1 MNRRAQFFGTLL
13 LLLMAGALA
22 WVPNVAAASPQTSGA
37 DAAGKSGQSDQA
49 ASPNANSQASSNNA
63 STTDAATNPSGEAN
77 GAPQVA
83 SASNRVVPPL
93 YAAHR
98 YVPLPRPKL
107 LNVDPH
113 VFEGS
118 SSAAPPN
125 AQAESTPNSSS
136 SQDQSLTPYDTV
148 TPHGHVA
155 EDPTQPDSNFPPWA
169 LYDTA
174 NVDPRVKPNA
184 GLRVPSLFPN
194 FSPIVPDYDRTIA
207 NTRNW
212 SVKVSL
218 AEMGVYLDPLSSKF
232 NEFRDVKTGAIA
244 GVEAHYRSNNGYLNV
259 VGRNLGR
266 RDEDLNIDGG
276 APGKYLISFY
286 DTEVPHNYM
295 YGARSLYSGIGT
307 GNLTISDGI
316 RTDIQNSTSI
326 SDANA
331 KLEAYDLQGGQLVN
345 LDLEREKRG
354 GEIDLVKIYP
364 WVIKLS
370 GSDETRNGER
380 PWSASFG
387 FSNFVEI
394 PWAVHYDQDEIRLDA
409 EWSKPESRIYF
420 TAGFKANLFD
430 DHVQTQTF
438 SNPFRIT
445 DSANV
450 VGTYDGGPAEGRMA
464 LYPTNQYYEP
474 SSMLVVR
481 NLPWDSTLMATLSAG
496 FFYQDSQLQPFST
509 NTADTV
515 YNTAGTPFNATDAS
529 ALPRPSADASI
540 NTQALQVRW
549 AAKPTEHLHLDTEY
563 RVYRNAVTTPR
574 FIISDF
580 VREDQ
585 DVRNPQSVGD
595 VFASLPIGYTRQT
608 GTITALYDF
617 GHDNRLGLSY
627 TFESWDRRYREVKY
641 TDDNTIKVSY
651 DTKAKKWLDLKS
663 FYSHTIRDTSNYWV
677 NQWHVHEG
685 DGDEV
690 TALLQLRKFDEAPYI
705 KDDAQ
710 IMATFQV
717 GPSMSIST
725 HLLGGKVNYNHQTFG
740 VIDSSHQAYGID
752 YSYDATDRLSFFA
765 DYDYEK
771 FHNRL
776 SARPWDPG
784 DPCDPWTN
792 GGGYNTGGCN
802 WGGIPEDTYNVAGA
816 GLDAYLIPKKF
827 HWTVAYTYS
836 QSHGTQSYSGG
847 GGPDDPF
854 VPTNFNNVDSVTWNT
869 LNQELEYKFNKT
881 VALDAGY
888 QYELWHD
895 NDYNYVG
902 FNYVNQYNA
911 FNFIP
916 GLGGSNLYMGGL
928 LPPFYHANIA
938 YFRLKVGL

>member
-1 MNRRAQFFGTLL
+1 MNRRTQFFETLL
-13 LLLMAGALA
+13 LLVVAGVLA
-22 WVPNVAAASPQTSGA
+22 WAPDTAAASPQASGA
-37 DAAGKSGQSDQA
+37 GTADKSDQA
-49 ASPNANSQASSNNA
+49 ALPSLDSEASSGNA
-63 STTDAATNPSGEAN
+63 SSSDAVTNSSGGPD
-77 GAPQVA
+77 GAQPQVA

-98 YVPLPRPKL
+98 FVELPRPKL
-107 LNVDPH
+107 LNIDPGY
-113 VFEGS
+113 FAGS
-118 SSAAPPN
+118 SSAAS
-125 AQAESTPNSSS
+125 ASSQAESAPNTSS
-136 SQDQSLTPYDTV
+136 SQDQTLTPYDTV
-148 TPHGHVA
+148 TPKGHVA
-155 EDPTQPDSNFPPWA
+155 EDPTQPGSNFPPWA
-169 LYDTA
+169 LYDNA

-194 FSPIVPDYDRTIA
+194 FSPIVPDYDRTIV

-218 AEMGVYLDPLSSKF
+218 AEMAVYLTPESSKF
-232 NEFRDVKTGAIA
+232 NEFRDIQTGAVA
-244 GVEAHYRSNNGYLNV
+244 GFEAHYRGGNNGFLNA

-266 RDEDLNIDGG
+266 RDEDLTLDGG
-276 APGKYLISFY
+276 KAGTILVGFY
-286 DTEVPHNYM
+286 DIEVPHNYM
-295 YGARSLYSGIGT
+295 FGARSLYSGIGT
-307 GNLTISDGI
+307 GSLTISDSI

-326 SDANA
+326 TNANA
-331 KLEAYDLQGGQLVN
+331 KLEAYVGQQGVPSN
-345 LDLEREKRG
+345 LDLERAKRG
-354 GEIDLVKIYP
+354 GEIDLVKTYP

-409 EWSKPESRIYF
+409 EWTKPESRIYF

-445 DSANV
+445 DSANL
-450 VGTYDGGPAEGRMA
+450 VGTYDGGPAVGRMA
-464 LYPTNQYYEP
+464 LYPSNEYYEP
-474 SSMLVVR
+474 SSMLVVKD
-481 NLPWDSTLMATLSAG
+481 LPWDSTLMATLSAG
-496 FFYQDSQLQPFST
+496 FMYQDQQLQPFST

-515 YNTAGTPFNATDAS
+515 YNTAGTPFNATDPA
-529 ALPRPSADASI
+529 ALPRQTANASI
-540 NTQALQVRW
+540 NTQALQLRW
-549 AAKPTEHLHLDTEY
+549 AAKPSEHLHLDTEY

-574 FIISDF
+574 FIIADF

-585 DVRNPQSVGD
+585 DVRDPASPGE

-608 GTITALYDF
+608 GTITGLYDF
-617 GHDNRLGLSY
+617 GHDNRIGLSY

-641 TDDNTIKVSY
+641 TNDNTIKVSY

-685 DGDEV
+685 DGDEI
-690 TALLQLRKFDEAPYI
+690 TALLQLRKSDESPFI

-710 IMATFQV
+710 IMATFQL
-717 GPSMSIST
+717 GSSMSVST
-725 HLLGGKVNYNHQTFG
+725 HLLGGKINYNHQTFG
-740 VIDSSHQAYGID
+740 VINSSHQAYGVD
-752 YSYDATDRLSFFA
+752 YSYDASDRLSFFA

-771 FHNRL
+771 FHSRL
-776 SARPWDPG
+776 YDRPWSSG
-784 DPCDPWTN
+784 DPCDPYTN
-792 GGGYNTGGCN
+792 GGGYATGGCN
-802 WGGIPEDTYNVAGA
+802 WGGIPDDTYNIAGA

-827 HWTVAYTYS
+827 HWTIAYTFS
-836 QSHGTQSYSGG
+836 KSHGTQSYFGG

-854 VPTNFNNVDSVTWNT
+854 VPTNFNNVDSVSWNT
-869 LNQELEYKFNKT
+869 INQEMEYKFTKT
-881 VALDAGY
+881 IALDAGY

-895 NDYNYVG
+895 SDYNYVG
-902 FNYVNQYNA
+902 FNYANQYNS

-916 GLGGSNLYMGGL
+916 GLPGSNLLMGGL

-938 YFRLKVGL
+938 YFRLKIGL